1 MGMGMGR
8 ILGARRLRERGPERT
23 CATCAHSEARGAHR
37 WCWWFT
43 RRVRGT
49 RGCANWR
56 GRG

>member
-1 MGMGMGR
+1 MGMGV
-8 ILGARRLRERGPERT
+8 ILGARRLRERGPART

-49 RGCANWR
+49 HVCANWR